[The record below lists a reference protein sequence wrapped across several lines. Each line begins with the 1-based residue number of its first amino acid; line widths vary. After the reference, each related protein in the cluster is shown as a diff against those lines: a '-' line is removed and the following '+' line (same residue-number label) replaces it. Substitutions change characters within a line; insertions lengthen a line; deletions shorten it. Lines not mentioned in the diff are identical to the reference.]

1 MKALILA
8 VSLALLAL
16 NAPPLRAQSTAQP
29 AAAKPA
35 AAKPAAPAV
44 TALTDTGWPRTL
56 VSGAT
61 KIVVY
66 QPQID
71 VWDGYH
77 VDARAAVSIT
87 EGSGSDAAPVFGI
100 IEMSATTRIDKDAG
114 LVTFE
119 NPRMKKATF
128 PGNEAKA

>member
-1 MKALILA
+1 MKPFFLALPLA
-8 VSLALLAL
+8 SLALF
-16 NAPPLRAQSTAQP
+16 AQP
-29 AAAKPA
+29 IGARSTPQPAPAKPAATQPA

-44 TALTDTGWPRTL
+44 TALTDTGWPRTI
-56 VSGAT
+56 VSGTA

-100 IEMSATTRIDKDAG
+100 IEMFATTRIDKDAG
-114 LVTFE
+114 L
-119 NPRMKKATF
+119 
-128 PGNEAKA
+128 